1 MIEKIEN
8 LLKSLENSSIE
19 EVEIELEGLKVKAR
33 YCRQKVSQPLTVER
47 VVETTVTPAA
57 TPETTKSSAEPSETP
72 ENIHIVR
79 SPIVGTFYRAP
90 SPGAEPFVK
99 EGDFVE
105 KGQTLCIIEA
115 LKVMN
120 EIESDVSGRVVKI
133 LVENGQP
140 VEFDQPLFY
149 IEKV

>member
-1 MIEKIEN
+1 MIEKIEK

-19 EVEIELEGLKVKAR
+19 EVEIELEGIKLKAR
-33 YCRQKVSQPLTVER
+33 YCRQKPSQPITVEKI
-47 VVETTVTPAA
+47 VETATTAA
-57 TPETTKSSAEPSETP
+57 TPESPKPAESEPP
-72 ENIHIVR
+72 ENIHIIR

-133 LVENGQP
+133 LAENGQP

>member
-1 MIEKIEN
+1 MIEKIEK
-8 LLKSLENSSIE
+8 LLKALENSSIE
-19 EVEIELEGLKVKAR
+19 EVEIEIEGVKLKAKYA
-33 YCRQKVSQPLTVER
+33 RQKPSSQPVIIEK
-47 VVETTVTPAA
+47 
-57 TPETTKSSAEPSETP
+57 TPEPVYHPVKEEIPKEKSAVEP
-72 ENIHIVR
+72 ENIHIVK

-133 LVENGQP
+133 LVEDGQP
-140 VEFDQPLFY
+140 VEFDQPLFH

>member
-1 MIEKIEN
+1 MIEKIES

-33 YCRQKVSQPLTVER
+33 YCRQKTSQALTVER
-47 VVETTVTPAA
+47 IVETTVSPAV
-57 TPETTKSSAEPSETP
+57 TPETPNPSAETTETP

-133 LVENGQP
+133 LVENGKP

>member
-1 MIEKIEN
+1 MEEKLLEKAKKIIREFQDSSVEELEIEVEGLRVRVKYFRGRPVEA
-8 LLKSLENSSIE
+8 KKQVVE
-19 EVEIELEGLKVKAR
+19 EKPVEIEVKEEVGENI
-33 YCRQKVSQPLTVER
+33 Y
-47 VVETTVTPAA
+47 VVE
-57 TPETTKSSAEPSETP
+57 
-72 ENIHIVR
+72 

-90 SPGAEPFVK
+90 APGAEPFVK

-120 EIESDVSGRVVKI
+120 EIESEVSGKVVKI

-140 VEFDQPLFY
+140 VEYGQPLFH
-149 IEKV
+149 IQRA

>member
-1 MIEKIEN
+1 LDKIKE
-8 LLKSLENSSIE
+8 LLKFLERTSIE
-19 EVEIELEGLKVKAR
+19 EIEIETEEIKLRVKFAGRKVKEVPVQETIVR
-33 YCRQKVSQPLTVER
+33 KIEVEKEEVVKPAEDYY
-47 VVETTVTPAA
+47 VVE
-57 TPETTKSSAEPSETP
+57 
-72 ENIHIVR
+72 

-90 SPGAEPFVK
+90 APGAEPFVK
-99 EGDFVE
+99 EGDYVE

-120 EIESDVSGRVVKI
+120 EIESEVSGVVRKV

-140 VEFDQPLFY
+140 VEYGQPLFH